1 MLFSSVPFLFYFL
14 PAVMVC
20 YFIVPDQ
27 WKNAVLLMFSLLF
40 YAWGEPGYVFL
51 MIFSIVISY
60 VFGLLIEEY
69 RDRKAGK
76 FLLTAAIVI
85 HVGLLGYFK
94 YADFFIRNL
103 NTAAGTSVPLLR
115 IALPIGISFYT
126 FQILSYVIDVYRGN
140 ARARRN
146 MVDFGTYVAL
156 FPQLIAGPI
165 VRYTDIDGELTIRK
179 HSFEAA
185 AEGVERFVVGLGK
198 KVLISN
204 AFGQLCSIF
213 RASGEKSVLFY
224 WVYAIA
230 FTLQIYFDFSGY
242 SDMAIGLG
250 RIFGF
255 HFSENFDYPYIS
267 KSVTEFWRRWHMSL
281 GAWFRDYVYIPLGG
295 NRVGK
300 LRWFFNIFV
309 VWMLTGFWHGAGW
322 QFIVWGLMYAVLLI
336 AEKLFL
342 KKMLE
347 HLPAIV
353 RYIYVMFFVVTGFV
367 IFNAEGMGSAV
378 SDLAA
383 MFGAGGLSF
392 ITGET
397 IYYVRSYAVIFV
409 MGIFGATPFL
419 KKISEKLRRGKME
432 KVFAAL
438 YPLLLCGI
446 IILVTAYLVDGS
458 FNPFLYFRF

>member
-1 MLFSSVPFLFYFL
+1 
-14 PAVMVC
+14 
-20 YFIVPDQ
+20 
-27 WKNAVLLMFSLLF
+27 
-40 YAWGEPGYVFL
+40 
-51 MIFSIVISY
+51 
-60 VFGLLIEEY
+60 
-69 RDRKAGK
+69 
-76 FLLTAAIVI
+76 
-85 HVGLLGYFK
+85 
-94 YADFFIRNL
+94 
-103 NTAAGTSVPLLR
+103 
-115 IALPIGISFYT
+115 
-126 FQILSYVIDVYRGN
+126 
-140 ARARRN
+140 
-146 MVDFGTYVAL
+146 
-156 FPQLIAGPI
+156 
-165 VRYTDIDGELTIRK
+165 
-179 HSFEAA
+179 
-185 AEGVERFVVGLGK
+185 
-198 KVLISN
+198 
-204 AFGQLCSIF
+204 
-213 RASGEKSVLFY
+213 
-224 WVYAIA
+224 
-230 FTLQIYFDFSGY
+230 
-242 SDMAIGLG
+242 
-250 RIFGF
+250 
-255 HFSENFDYPYIS
+255 
-267 KSVTEFWRRWHMSL
+267 MSL